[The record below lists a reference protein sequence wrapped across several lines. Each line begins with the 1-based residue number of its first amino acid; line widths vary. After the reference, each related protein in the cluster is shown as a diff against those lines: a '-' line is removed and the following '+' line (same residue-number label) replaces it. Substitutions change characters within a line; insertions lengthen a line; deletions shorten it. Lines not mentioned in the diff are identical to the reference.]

1 MNKGRNFKCNPV
13 VHGFCLTTRQQD
25 ISAPV
30 GPSSAIS
37 TKQIVIGA
45 KLSQRTLYHGILSP
59 LVLSIVSVTL
69 PGTKELLLLQDPK
82 PQPCASSP
90 TWPPYNGM
98 NSVVGLPQHGHMWG
112 GGSGV
117 GVGCI
122 NHKSMHSHVH
132 MSTAYKWLTIRH
144 RSLSSQVR
152 HSSHC
157 FLSIVYY
164 SPLLDVSHLVKCRA
178 PLLGHAMEQCEEHGE
193 G

>member
-1 MNKGRNFKCNPV
+1 MNKGRNFKRNPV
-13 VHGFCLTTRQQD
+13 VQGFRLTTRQQD

-69 PGTKELLLLQDPK
+69 LGTKELLLLQDPK

-98 NSVVGLPQHGHMWG
+98 NSVVGLPQHGHMWVG
-112 GGSGV
+112 WVRSGCRV
-117 GVGCI
+117 YQPQVHAQPCAYVHCI
-122 NHKSMHSHVH
+122 QMTHHPSQITK
-132 MSTAYKWLTIRH
+132 LT
-144 RSLSSQVR
+144 S
-152 HSSHC
+152 
-157 FLSIVYY
+157 
-164 SPLLDVSHLVKCRA
+164 KA
-178 PLLGHAMEQCEEHGE
+178 
-193 G
+193 